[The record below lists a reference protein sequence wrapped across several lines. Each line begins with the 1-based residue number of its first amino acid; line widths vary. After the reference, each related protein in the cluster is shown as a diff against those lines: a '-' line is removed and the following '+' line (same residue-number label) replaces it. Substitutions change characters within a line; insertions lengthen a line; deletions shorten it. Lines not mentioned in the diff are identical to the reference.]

1 MSDTDQE
8 SIEIRL
14 QRLRELRDRGPVAGA
29 PGGATP
35 TIDPDEMQAK
45 RQRLRELRERARS
58 QPDEPIATP
67 KPLPAQRPGPAP
79 QIGPPGGNAGAG
91 DPRNALKQL
100 AAQILQTLR
109 TGSGNKIPGTAYTE
123 DGIVNFIAMLK
134 TKVDLHPFFQ
144 RIHKFCTSSG
154 QDPNMMFNGVN
165 LANLSRT
172 IELLEQIEANGA
184 RGLRERFG
192 GQAGGPGGGAG
203 MAGGMGGGFGA
214 ARGPGAAGPGN
225 GAGFG
230 APRGP
235 GGGMA
240 GNGGGGFG
248 PPRGPGGGG
257 PGNAMRGRRRAE
269 ADGAQPA
276 GTPAAPPD
284 PQRAQAISDRVAQ
297 LEKTISELKARL
309 TRGA

>member
-8 SIEIRL
+8 SMEIRL

-29 PGGATP
+29 PGEAAAK
-35 TIDPDEMQAK
+35 IDPDEMQAK

-58 QPDEPIATP
+58 QPDAPIPTSAP
-67 KPLPAQRPGPAP
+67 VPVQQPRPAP
-79 QIGPPGGNAGAG
+79 QMAQPGGNGAAGNPA
-91 DPRNALKQL
+91 NAVKQL

-109 TGSGNKIPGTAYTE
+109 TGSGDKVPGTAYTE
-123 DGIVNFIAMLK
+123 DGIGNFVAMLK
-134 TKVDLHPFFQ
+134 NKTELHPFFE
-144 RIHKFCTSSG
+144 RIHKFCTSPG
-154 QDPNMMFNGVN
+154 QDPNMMLKGVN

-172 IELLEQIEANGA
+172 VELMEQIEANGV

-203 MAGGMGGGFGA
+203 MGAGMGGGFGA
-214 ARGPGAAGPGN
+214 PRGPGAGGPGN

-235 GGGMA
+235 GRGA
-240 GNGGGGFG
+240 ADNGGGFA
-248 PPRGPGGGG
+248 PPQGPGGGG
-257 PGNAMRGRRRAE
+257 LGNAMRGRRRAE
-269 ADGAQPA
+269 AGGGQPA
-276 GTPAAPPD
+276 GPAAPPD
-284 PQRAQAISDRVAQ
+284 PERARAMSDRVAQ

-309 TRGA
+309 ARGA